1 MRASRRRR
9 RKAARAFAA
18 ILLVPAAVLGVDF
31 ALYGSRIHPGVEVG
45 ETPVGGLD
53 SGSAVRL
60 LDQVAA
66 ELGARPISFRWRGL
80 ILAATPSRLGWRPDV
95 QATALAALAVGHEGP
110 LWTDAR
116 TRLLSWLRPTTVRWR
131 GAWDADAAQ
140 RGLDDWSRRVDRPP
154 VEGSVWV
161 EDGAIRSR
169 YPAPGTRI
177 DREEILSLAAG
188 AVERDV
194 APALPLPV
202 AIVRPRSTSSDVEQ
216 AASEVRDL
224 LSGPVSV
231 RIGGL
236 RRVLLPRDLAPL
248 VRTSVVGNGPAARLA
263 VSFSPES
270 VAALFEPIRHRIE
283 EPARSA
289 RFVVIADRVRIHR
302 SEPGRILAAGLAA
315 RALLE
320 IASSSDRAGRVPL
333 ERVPARLTTREARS
347 LGIVEPIS
355 SFTTYHEPGEPRVT
369 NIHLAAD
376 ILDGAI
382 VMPGE
387 RFSLNRR
394 LGPRTAERGFV
405 EAPVIYN
412 GEFTTDIGGGV
423 SQLATTTFNAAFF
436 AGYPFLEFKP
446 HSYYISRYPMGRE
459 ATVSWPGPD
468 LVFRNDTTTAVLI
481 KTSYTDSSITVSM
494 YGSGHG
500 REVRATEPVIVS
512 RTETGFSVVVERIVE
527 TPGEPPRHERFITF
541 YRYG

>member
-9 RKAARAFAA
+9 RRAARAFAA
-18 ILLVPAAVLGVDF
+18 ILLVPAAVFGVDF

-80 ILAATPSRLGWRPDV
+80 ILEATPSRLGWRPDV
-95 QATALAALAVGHEGP
+95 HATALAALAVGHERP
-110 LWTDAR
+110 LWTDAW

-131 GAWDADAAQ
+131 GEWDANAAQ
-140 RGLDDWSRRVDRPP
+140 RVLDDWSRRVDRPP

-161 EDGAIRSR
+161 EDGDIRSR

-177 DREEILSLAAG
+177 DREEILSIAAG
-188 AVERDV
+188 SVEGDV
-194 APALPLPV
+194 ASILPLPV
-202 AIVRPRSTSSDVEQ
+202 AVVRPRSSSSDVEQ
-216 AASEVRDL
+216 AAREVRDL
-224 LSGPVSV
+224 LSGPVNV
-231 RIGGL
+231 RIGEL
-236 RRVLLPRDLAPL
+236 RRVLLPQDLAPL
-248 VRTSVVGNGPAARLA
+248 VRTSVVGNGPGARLA
-263 VSFSPES
+263 VSFSSES
-270 VAALFEPIRHRIE
+270 VADLFEPIRDQIE

-289 RFVVIADRVRIHR
+289 RFVVIADRVRIQR
-302 SEPGRILAAGLAA
+302 SEPGRILAADLAA
-315 RALLE
+315 RALLD
-320 IASSSDRAGRVPL
+320 IARSVDRAGRIPL
-333 ERVPARLTTREARS
+333 EPAPARLTTREARS

-355 SFTTYHEPGEPRVT
+355 RFTTYHEPGEPRVT

-394 LGPRTAERGFV
+394 LGPRTAGRGFV

-423 SQLATTTFNAAFF
+423 SQVATTTFNAAFF
-436 AGYPFLEFKP
+436 AGYPFLEYKP

-468 LVFRNDTTTAVLI
+468 LVFRNDTATAVLI

-494 YGSGHG
+494 YGSGDG

-527 TPGEPPRHERFITF
+527 TPGEPPRHERFMTF